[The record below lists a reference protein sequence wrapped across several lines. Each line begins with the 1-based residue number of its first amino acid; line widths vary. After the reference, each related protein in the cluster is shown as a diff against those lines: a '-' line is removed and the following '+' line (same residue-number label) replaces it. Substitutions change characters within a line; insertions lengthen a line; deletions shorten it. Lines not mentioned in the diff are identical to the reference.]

1 MGFLYVKALHI
12 IFVVTWF
19 SGMFYLVRLFVYN
32 REAQD
37 KSKIEKEILTLQF
50 NIMIKRLLFG
60 ITWPSAVLTLI
71 FGCSL
76 LIKYASFPIWLMTKL
91 VFVFLLFIYQIIL
104 HIIFKNQSNGNFV
117 LSSFQLRILN
127 EFPTII
133 LIAVVFLVVVKQQI
147 SLLYGL
153 AGLAAFSAAIISVIR
168 LYKIIRLNKEK

>member
-1 MGFLYVKALHI
+1 MWFLYAKALHI

-37 KSKIEKEILTLQF
+37 KSKMEKEILTLQF

-76 LIKYASFPIWLMTKL
+76 LISYTNFPIWLMTKL
-91 VFVFLLFIYQIIL
+91 VFVFFTVYL
-104 HIIFKNQSNGNFV
+104 SNWF
-117 LSSFQLRILN
+117 
-127 EFPTII
+127 T
-133 LIAVVFLVVVKQQI
+133 
-147 SLLYGL
+147 
-153 AGLAAFSAAIISVIR
+153 
-168 LYKIIRLNKEK
+168 